1 MQEIS
6 RDDEPEPALVLEDVR
21 WTDGQW
27 DRFLE
32 ILFGAHEAPEDE
44 ELPA

>member
-1 MQEIS
+1 MDQS
-6 RDDEPEPALVLEDVR
+6 LRDETAEPTLRLEDVR

-27 DRFLE
+27 ERFLE
-32 ILFGAHEAPEDE
+32 ILFGTEEDQDDE